1 MHEPLNYPVLII
13 FDKLLLVVR
22 ISYDLNRFSNDLK
35 WIFRDFFIEFYSC
48 IIPQK
53 FEKSCPKE
61 VYYCLLE
68 DSTRFHQT
76 IGRSF
81 ARFLR
86 FLVDHFLE
94 TLFWLQNIT
103 SAYLQWSWKIET
115 FVGNAFMKSE
125 TFLCNWKVLELKFS
139 NFVPKLSI

>member
-1 MHEPLNYPVLII
+1 MTALKARNYLFIRVTGWECSLRMHEPLNYPVLII

-22 ISYDLNRFSNDLK
+22 ISYGLNRFSNDLK
-35 WIFRDFFIEFYSC
+35 WIFRDFFIEFHSC

-76 IGRSF
+76 IWQSF
-81 ARFLR
+81 ARFLQ
-86 FLVDHFLE
+86 FSVGHFLE

-103 SAYLQWSWKIET
+103 FCKKLI
-115 FVGNAFMKSE
+115 
-125 TFLCNWKVLELKFS
+125 S
-139 NFVPKLSI
+139 NVSCIAIKMNKNV